1 MAALPNPISGATTS
15 PGGNL
20 TILQALILGIVEGV
34 TEFLPVS
41 STGHLLLAQR
51 ALGIER
57 SEAADAYAICIQAGA
72 IVAVLALYRQ
82 RIVQILRGVAG
93 QDVAGRKLLVHLVIA
108 FVPAVVLGLLFE
120 KKIDE
125 VLFGLWPVVAA
136 WAMGGVAIL
145 VLRGRGG
152 SRGLTD
158 IDPRTALLIG
168 LAQCLA
174 LWPGTSRS
182 LATILGGLMLGLSM
196 PAAVEFSFLLG
207 LETLGAATAYK
218 ALKHGP
224 EMLHAYGVAPILLG
238 FVAAAVAAFVS
249 VKWLVGWLQS
259 HGMEVFAFWRLGLA
273 VVVAALL
280 AAGVLS
286 AA

>member
-1 MAALPNPISGATTS
+1 MTL
-15 PGGNL
+15 
-20 TILQALILGIVEGV
+20 LQALILGIVEGV

-41 STGHLLLAQR
+41 STGHLILTERL
-51 ALGIER
+51 LGIER
-57 SEAADAYAICIQAGA
+57 SDAADAYAICIQSGA
-72 IVAVLALYRQ
+72 IVAVLGLYRERVRQ
-82 RIVQILRGVAG
+82 LLLGL
-93 QDVAGRKLLVHLVIA
+93 AGRDPAGRRLFIQLVVA
-108 FVPAVVLGLLFE
+108 FMPAAVLGLLFE

-136 WAMGGVAIL
+136 WAIGGGAIL
-145 VLRGRGG
+145 LLRGRGG
-152 SRGLTD
+152 TRTLSDVDL
-158 IDPRTALLIG
+158 RTAFLVG

-182 LATILGGLMLGLSM
+182 LATILGALALGLSV

-218 ALKHGP
+218 GLKHGG
-224 EMLHAYGVAPILLG
+224 EMLDAFGPAPLLMG
-238 FVAAAVAAFVS
+238 FVAAAISAAIS

-259 HGMEVFAFWRLGLA
+259 HGMEVFAIWRLGLA
-273 VVVAALL
+273 AVVAAML
-280 AAGVLS
+280 ASGVLS

>member
-1 MAALPNPISGATTS
+1 MTL
-15 PGGNL
+15 
-20 TILQALILGIVEGV
+20 LQALILGIVEGV

-41 STGHLLLAQR
+41 STGHLLLAER

-57 SEAADAYAICIQAGA
+57 SEAADAYAICIQSGA
-72 IVAVLALYRQ
+72 IVAVLGLYRE
-82 RIVQILRGVAG
+82 RVAQLALG
-93 QDVAGRKLLVHLVIA
+93 LAGRDAAGRRLFGQLVVA
-108 FVPAVVLGLLFE
+108 FLPAAVLGLLFE
-120 KKIDE
+120 KKIDA

-136 WAMGGVAIL
+136 WAAGGCAIL
-145 VLRGRGG
+145 VWRGRGG
-152 SRGLTD
+152 TRSLAEVDT
-158 IDPRTALLIG
+158 RTALLIG

-182 LATILGGLMLGLSM
+182 LATILGALALGLSM

-218 ALKHGP
+218 GLKHGA
-224 EMLHAYGVAPILLG
+224 EMVHAFGAAPLVLG
-238 FVAAAVAAFVS
+238 FVAATISAAVS

-259 HGMEVFAFWRLGLA
+259 HGMEVFAAWRLALA
-273 VVVAALL
+273 VIVAGLL
-280 AAGVLS
+280 ASGLLN